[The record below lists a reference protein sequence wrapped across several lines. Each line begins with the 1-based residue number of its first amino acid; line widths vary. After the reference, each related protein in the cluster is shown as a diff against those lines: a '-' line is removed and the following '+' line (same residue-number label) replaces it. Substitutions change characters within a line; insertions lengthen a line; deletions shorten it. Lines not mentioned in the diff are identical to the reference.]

1 MLQLSAIEPATL
13 ALLKELMT
21 VPELQNFSLVGGT
34 ALALKYGHR
43 KSIDLDLFASEDFDN
58 EKIAA
63 VVERHFPT
71 FIYQRLNNPIGI
83 FGFINNI
90 KVDFVKHH
98 FYPVIEPIT
107 KTNGI
112 RITGDKDIIA
122 MKINA
127 ILRRA
132 VKKDFWDLAE
142 LLQHYSL
149 EDCVIFYNEKFK
161 NQLLAISIPKAIS
174 YFDDAEES
182 EEPVSLKNQTWDSV
196 KKTIQKSVREYLL

>member
-1 MLQLSAIEPATL
+1 MLQFSAIEPATL
-13 ALLKELMT
+13 ELLKALMN
-21 VPELQNFSLVGGT
+21 VPELENFSLVGGT

-43 KSIDLDLFASEDFDN
+43 KSLDLDLFSSENFDN
-58 EKIAA
+58 ENVAA
-63 VVERHFPT
+63 IITKYFPT
-71 FIYQRLNNPIGI
+71 FTYRTLSNPIGI

-98 FYPVIEPIT
+98 HFPVIDLVT
-107 KTNGI
+107 VADGI

-127 ILRRA
+127 ILKRA

-142 LLQHYSL
+142 LLKHYAL
-149 EDCVIFYNEKFK
+149 KECIDFYNEKFK
-161 NQLLAISIPKAIS
+161 NQLLLISIPRAIT

-182 EEPVSLKNQTWDSV
+182 EEPVSLKGQTWSSV
-196 KKTIQKSVREYLL
+196 KKFIQKSVREYLS

>member
-1 MLQLSAIEPATL
+1 MN
-13 ALLKELMT
+13 

-43 KSIDLDLFASEDFDN
+43 TSIDLDLFSSVDFNN
-58 EKIAA
+58 ESIAA
-63 VVERHFPT
+63 IIEKHFPT
-71 FIYQRLNNPIGI
+71 FTYHRLNNPIGV

-90 KVDFVKHH
+90 KVDFVKHYH
-98 FYPVIEPIT
+98 YPLIDKINLI
-107 KTNGI
+107 NGI
-112 RITGDKDIIA
+112 RITSDKDIIA

-132 VKKDFWDLAE
+132 VKKDFWDMAE

-149 EDCVIFYNEKFK
+149 RNCIDFYNTKFK
-161 NQLLAISIPKAIS
+161 NQLLAISIPKAIT

-182 EEPVSLKNQTWDSV
+182 EDPVSLKNQTWDSV
-196 KKTIQKSVREYLL
+196 KKTIQKAVREYLS

>member
-1 MLQLSAIEPATL
+1 MLQLSAIEPGTL
-13 ALLKELMT
+13 ALLKMLMA
-21 VPELQNFSLVGGT
+21 VPELKDFSLVGGT

-43 KSIDLDLFASEDFDN
+43 KSVDLDLFSSNDFNNEDV
-58 EKIAA
+58 AA
-63 VVERHFPT
+63 IITNHFPT

-98 FYPVIEPIT
+98 FYPVIDAIT
-107 KTNGI
+107 QTDNI

-127 ILRRA
+127 VLRRA

-149 EDCVIFYNEKFK
+149 KECIDFYNAKFK
-161 NQLLAISIPKAIS
+161 NQFLLISIPKAIT

-182 EEPVSLKNQTWDSV
+182 EEPVSLKNQTWSSV
-196 KKTIQKSVREYLL
+196 KKVIQKSVREYLA

>member
-1 MLQLSAIEPATL
+1 M
-13 ALLKELMT
+13 K
-21 VPELQNFSLVGGT
+21 VPELENFSLVGGT
-34 ALALKYGHR
+34 ALALRYGHR
-43 KSIDLDLFASEDFDN
+43 KSIDLDLFSSEDFNN
-58 EKIAA
+58 ENIAA
-63 VVERHFPT
+63 IIESNFPT
-71 FIYQRLNNPIGI
+71 FTYQRLNNPIGI

-98 FYPVIEPIT
+98 YYPVIEKISET
-107 KTNGI
+107 EGL
-112 RITGDKDIIA
+112 RIISDKDIIA

-149 EDCVIFYNEKFK
+149 RECIDFYNTKFK
-161 NQLLAISIPKAIS
+161 NQFLLVSIPKAIT

-182 EEPVSLKNQTWDSV
+182 EDPVSLKNQTWNSV
-196 KKTIQKSVREYLL
+196 KKIIQKSVREYLE

>member
-1 MLQLSAIEPATL
+1 MLQLSAIEPGTL

-21 VPELQNFSLVGGT
+21 LPELQNFSLVGGT

-43 KSIDLDLFASEDFDN
+43 KSIDLDLFASEDFNN

-63 VVERHFPT
+63 VIERHFPT
-71 FIYQRLNNPIGI
+71 FTYQRLNNPIGI

-98 FYPVIEPIT
+98 YYPLIEPVT
-107 KTNGI
+107 GTDGI

-149 EDCVIFYNEKFK
+149 NECIDFYNEKFE

-196 KKTIQKSVREYLL
+196 KKIIQKSIRKYLS

>member
-1 MLQLSAIEPATL
+1 MLQRSAIEPSTL
-13 ALLKELMT
+13 ELLKQLMN

-43 KSIDLDLFASEDFDN
+43 KSLDIDLFSPTDFNN
-58 EKIAA
+58 EHIAA
-63 VVERHFPT
+63 IIEKDFPT
-71 FIYQRLNNPIGI
+71 FTYQRLNNPIGV

-90 KVDFVKHH
+90 KVDFVKYHY
-98 FYPVIEPIT
+98 YPVID
-107 KTNGI
+107 KTSIIDGI

-122 MKINA
+122 MKI
-127 ILRRA
+127 IRRA

-149 EDCVIFYNEKFK
+149 RNCIDFYNLKFK
-161 NQLLAISIPKAIS
+161 NQLLHISIPKAIT

-182 EEPVSLKNQTWDSV
+182 EDPMSLKNQTWNSV
-196 KKTIQKSVREYLL
+196 KKSIQKSVREYLQ